1 MEELSERGSR
11 RPLGGADERE
21 GKVAAEGV
29 VQEKVAA
36 GGVVQKK
43 VATAEIVGGDSI
55 VEKQR
60 VLLWGDRWR

>member
-29 VQEKVAA
+29 VQEKVAT
-36 GGVVQKK
+36 GGVVQKRWLL
-43 VATAEIVGGDSI
+43 
-55 VEKQR
+55 QR
-60 VLLWGDRWR
+60 SLEVTTL